1 MFVSTRVLIYFRVA
15 GHRPWYVS
23 AGSGDICTV
32 CQDAFASIFQEY
44 SVDLVLTG
52 HFHVYERNAPIL
64 NGAAD
69 PNELNNPSGTW
80 YISNGAAGHYDG
92 LDNLVTPLQSYSRY
106 AQDTAYG
113 WSRLIFHNC
122 THFTQEF
129 VASANGSVLDTAT
142 LYKDRKCY

>member
-1 MFVSTRVLIYFRVA
+1 MFIIYFRVA
-15 GHRPWYVS
+15 GHRPWFIS
-23 AGSGDICTV
+23 AGPGDICTE
-32 CQDAFASIFQEY
+32 CQDAFATIFQDY

-69 PNELNNPSGTW
+69 PNELNNPSGPW

-92 LDNLVTPLQSYSRY
+92 LDPLVTPLMDYSRY
-106 AQDTAYG
+106 AQDSAYG

-142 LYKDRKCY
+142 LYKDRKCN